1 MSNDIEKMA
10 ADLVREVCH
19 FERLR
24 TAVGLHLQALGYEIT
39 SNQCV
44 RELTD
49 WLKTETK
56 KVNNQNKSKKLKEKE
71 LNKVVDEIW
80 RVECEKQDQLLKKK
94 EEGKAEKWKTGLG
107 RNDLDIIRAIQKEA
121 HSDMTYEEW
130 IERYDELLKEKEHE
144 QRKS

>member
-1 MSNDIEKMA
+1 MSNDIEKIA

-24 TAVGLHLQALGYEIT
+24 IAVGLHLQAFGYEIVT
-39 SNQCV
+39 HQDV

-71 LNKVVDEIW
+71 LNRVVDEIW

-94 EEGKAEKWKTGLG
+94 EEGKAGEWGTSLG
-107 RNDLDIIRAIQKEA
+107 RTDPDIIYTMQKEDYS
-121 HSDMTYEEW
+121 HMTYTEW
-130 IERYDELLKEKEHE
+130 EKRYDELLKEKTNE
-144 QRKS
+144 KG